1 MPFDSIPQPPLLPGP
16 HTPAD
21 IDIDSSASVLPLF
34 ASTLQ
39 AGAKMVRFVADVPD
53 GHWVLVA
60 VKGTVHSTSDDVA
73 AAVTAALQ

>member
-1 MPFDSIPQPPLLPGP
+1 MIAAHPSF
-16 HTPAD
+16 
-21 IDIDSSASVLPLF
+21 LF

-73 AAVTAALQ
+73 AAVTAALR